1 VSITVSI
8 GAQIAL
14 LVFLVSCSAYFSST
28 ETAIT
33 SLDEGRLRY
42 LIDTHRKKKRA
53 LSLLLAEPNDMIT
66 ALLILNNLTNVAASS
81 LMTLLSVSVIGK
93 GLPAYQAGLLAT
105 AVMTVSLLI
114 FGEITPKNFAKN
126 NAERLTL
133 FSINNLHFLT
143 QVLRPLIFVF
153 RKIANSIIRIFGQS
167 VSQEGPAPVS
177 DVQIETLINASE
189 ESGLIDINDGEMIR
203 RILDFD
209 EITAEQVMVPRMD
222 VQAIEVR
229 TSPRKAREIVAKDGH
244 SRFPVYEE
252 HPDKVVGT
260 LYAKDLLEE
269 IDKPQT
275 SLHGL
280 LRPIYY
286 TPTTKPIN
294 VLLREFQK
302 ERVHMAVVIDEFG
315 GMAGIVTLEDIIEE
329 IVGEIEDEYDS
340 PAILIKRN
348 SPHEALVSGEI
359 SMHELNRTMDID
371 LPEDEGVTLSGLLLH
386 RLEAMPNV
394 GDEVRIGPV
403 LLTVK
408 GTTEREIT
416 AVNVKVDRSKQ
427 ELEE

>member
-1 VSITVSI
+1 MSI

-14 LVFLVSCSAYFSST
+14 LVFFVSCSAFFSSA
-28 ETAIT
+28 ETAVT
-33 SLDEGRLRY
+33 SLDEGRLKY
-42 LIDTHRKKKRA
+42 LIDTHKKKKKG
-53 LSLLLAEPNDMIT
+53 LSLLLAEPNDVIT

-81 LMTLLSVSVIGK
+81 LMTLLSIRVVGN

-105 AVMTVSLLI
+105 GVMTVSLLI

-133 FSINNLHFLT
+133 FSINGLHFCT
-143 QVLRPLIFVF
+143 RALRPFIFIF
-153 RKIANSIIRIFGQS
+153 RGIANWIMRVFG
-167 VSQEGPAPVS
+167 ENPLPDGPTPVS
-177 DVQIETLINASE
+177 DVQIESLIDASE
-189 ESGLIDINDGEMIR
+189 ESGLIDVHDGEMIR

-209 EITAEQVMVPRMD
+209 EITAEQIMVPRMD

-229 TSPRKAREIVAKDGH
+229 TSPRKAREIVAQDGH

-269 IDKPQT
+269 IDQPQM

-294 VLLREFQK
+294 VLLREFQR

-348 SPHEALVSGEI
+348 SADEAVVSGDV
-359 SMHELNRTMDID
+359 SMHDLNRTMSIE
-371 LPEDEGVTLSGLLLH
+371 LPEDEGVTLSGLILH

-394 GDEVRIGPV
+394 GDEVQVGSV

-408 GTTEREIT
+408 ATTEREIT
-416 AVNVKVDRSKQ
+416 SVNVKVDTSQ
-427 ELEE
+427 EQQED